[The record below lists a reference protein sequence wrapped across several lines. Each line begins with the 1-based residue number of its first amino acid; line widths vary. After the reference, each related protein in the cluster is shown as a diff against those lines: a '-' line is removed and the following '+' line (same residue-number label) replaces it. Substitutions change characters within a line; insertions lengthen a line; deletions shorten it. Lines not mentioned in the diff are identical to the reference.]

1 MLIVMTNT
9 ATRQQIKVVCEVI
22 RQLGFEPHP
31 MPGAQR
37 TAICI
42 TGNDGSVSPRH
53 FAGLHGI
60 RDIIRVSKPYKLTS
74 YEVKTTPTLVNV
86 GQAQFSHGHFDWIAG
101 PACVENEVMML
112 SLAEQLVEQ
121 GVKVLRAS
129 AYRSR
134 TNPYN
139 FQGLG
144 QTAIPMLQRVRAE
157 YGLAIATEVA
167 DVKSVTNLSE
177 IADLLIVDSHNMQN
191 FSLLRALGKQKTP
204 VMLKRNIAATIED
217 FLMAAEYVMAAG
229 NQQVMLCEAGI
240 QTFCEHSQLT
250 LDLAIV
256 PALQRITHLPV
267 IVDPTQAAGTTYL
280 VPPLALAAKAAGAHG
295 VMVECHPNPASAIM
309 GGAYAID
316 VVQLQE
322 MMQP

>member
-9 ATRQQIKVVCEVI
+9 ATAEQIEAVCHVI
-22 RQLGFEPHP
+22 CQLGFEPHP

-74 YEVKTTPTLVNV
+74 NEVKTTPTIVSV
-86 GQAQFSHGHFDWIAG
+86 GQAKFGEGHFDWIAG
-101 PACVENEVMML
+101 PACIEDA
-112 SLAEQLVEQ
+112 SSTLAFAAQLAEQ
-121 GVKVLRAS
+121 GVKVFRGS

-144 QTAIPMLQRVRAE
+144 EAAIPLMRRIRE
-157 YGLAIATEVA
+157 DYNLAIATEVA
-167 DVKSVTNLSE
+167 DVQSVMELSSV
-177 IADLLIVDSHNMQN
+177 ADLLIVDSHNMQN
-191 FSLLRALGKQKTP
+191 FALLRALGKQHKP

-217 FLMAAEYVMAAG
+217 FLMAAEYIMAAG
-229 NQQVMLCEAGI
+229 NQQVILCEAGI
-240 QTFCEHSQLT
+240 QTFCEHSQFT
-250 LDLAIV
+250 LDIAVI
-256 PALQRITHLPV
+256 PALQKLTHLQ
-267 IVDPTQAAGTTYL
+267 IGR
-280 VPPLALAAKAAGAHG
+280 AH
-295 VMVECHPNPASAIM
+295 V
-309 GGAYAID
+309 
-316 VVQLQE
+316 
-322 MMQP
+322 

>member
-9 ATRQQIKVVCEVI
+9 ATAQQIEAVCEVI

-74 YEVKTTPTLVNV
+74 NEVKTTPTIVRV
-86 GQAQFSHGHFDWIAG
+86 GQAQFGQGHFDWIVG
-101 PACVENEVMML
+101 PTCIEDEATML
-112 SLAEQLVEQ
+112 TLAEQLAEQ
-121 GVKVLRAS
+121 GVSVFRGS

-144 QTAIPMLQRVRAE
+144 QHAIPLMQRISKD

-167 DVKSVTNLSE
+167 DVGSVADLSE
-177 IADLLIVDSHNMQN
+177 VADLLIVDSHNMQN
-191 FSLLRALGKQKTP
+191 FALLRALGKQPKP

-229 NQQVMLCEAGI
+229 NQQVILCEAGI
-240 QTFCEHSQLT
+240 QTFCEHSQFT
-250 LDLAIV
+250 LDVAIV
-256 PALQRITHLPV
+256 PALQKLTHLPV
-267 IVDPTQAAGTTYL
+267 VVDPTQAAGANYL
-280 VPPLALAAKAAGAHG
+280 VPPLTLAAKAAGAHG
-295 VMVECHPNPASAIM
+295 VMLECHADPANASM

-316 VVQLQE
+316 LVQLQE
-322 MMQP
+322 IILP

>member
-9 ATRQQIKVVCEVI
+9 ATTAQIEAVCEVI

-74 YEVKTTPTLVNV
+74 NEVKTTPTIVQV
-86 GQAQFSHGHFDWIAG
+86 GQAQFGAGHFAWIAG
-101 PACVENEVMML
+101 PACIEDEATTL
-112 SLAEQLVEQ
+112 DLAAQLAEQ
-121 GVKVLRAS
+121 GVKVFRGS

-144 QTAIPMLQRVRAE
+144 QGAIPLMQRVRE
-157 YGLAIATEVA
+157 DYGLAIATEAA
-167 DVKSVTNLSE
+167 DVESVATLAE

-191 FSLLRALGKQKTP
+191 FALLRALGKQRKP

-217 FLMAAEYVMAAG
+217 FLMAAEYIMAAG
-229 NQQVMLCEAGI
+229 NQQVILCEAGI
-240 QTFCEHSQLT
+240 QTFCEHSQFT

-256 PALQRITHLPV
+256 PALQKLTHLPV
-267 IVDPTQAAGTTYL
+267 VVDPTQAAGANYL
-280 VPPLALAAKAAGAHG
+280 VPPLALAAQAVGAHG
-295 VMVECHPNPASAIM
+295 VMVECHNNPAGASM

-316 VVQLQE
+316 LVQLQ
-322 MMQP
+322 QLVQA